1 MQPARP
7 RIGFVMSRLV
17 VGALALAC
25 ATQGCAVAPLAP
37 SSGSHPP
44 QGATSGA
51 VPEVNPSAPGDPRP
65 PAPSPVTTP
74 LPSRTTHGVR
84 LLTAPLSVTPE
95 VGTISTVTFDF
106 STSVLPTGVD
116 ASEDLVIMTPDAE
129 HTTWI
134 PAGGD
139 IDVANR
145 RISVQAMRPGQWAL
159 GVLDPAL
166 LDSADELTA
175 AVTDSLLRK
184 LTQLAQGEQT
194 PLSCP
199 QGGPSLTAN
208 IRGASSD
215 SACESYL
222 GRGSYVLQFANRTA
236 LPATFTVPA
245 GMTSRSMGNRL
256 AEEVRAAV
264 QAARGDNPNEVLV
277 APGGLLEARFDEATI
292 ARPVPIQG
300 RTDWVTV
307 GLALSVDLAGV
318 MSGSSVRG
326 RVAVE
331 TINHIQDLRECRH
344 SVGAQAP
351 GLAGVLQFARACKGV
366 IGSVAVKMA
375 SSNLRGAT
383 TPASA
388 RGLTRFVGRYFDLL
402 SRSDALASMARA
414 LVGGTQELV
423 AGTGRKVTIQ
433 PVSVTTAQGPTLVY
447 FPSPSKNI
455 FCGLTQDQ
463 AFCKIYEHEWPDPA
477 SDKEG
482 GSPYGHASFVVD
494 SQGARATHGD
504 FGDLSEA
511 NIVEAPYGTVL
522 TVAPSECEVATTG
535 VTCRNLMNGHGFT
548 VARASYKV
556 F

>member
-1 MQPARP
+1 MQPARS

-17 VGALALAC
+17 VGALALTC
-25 ATQGCAVAPLAP
+25 ATQGCAAAPAP

-51 VPEVNPSAPGDPRP
+51 VPDVNPSAPGDPRP
-65 PAPSPVTTP
+65 PAPSTVTPP

-106 STSVLPTGVD
+106 STSVLPPGVD
-116 ASEDLVIMTPDAE
+116 VSQDLVIMTPDAE

-166 LDSADELTA
+166 VESADELIA
-175 AVTDSLLRK
+175 AASDSLLHK
-184 LTQLAQGEQT
+184 LTQLAQGEPT
-194 PLSCP
+194 LLSCP
-199 QGGPSLTAN
+199 QGGPSLTAD
-208 IRGASSD
+208 ISGASSD

-222 GRGSYVLQFANRTA
+222 GRGSYFLQFANRTA
-236 LPATFTVPA
+236 LPAKFTVPA

-256 AEEVRAAV
+256 AEDVRAAV
-264 QAARGDNPNEVLV
+264 EAARGEDPNEVVV
-277 APGGLLEARFDEATI
+277 APGGLLEVRFDEAAL
-292 ARPVPIQG
+292 ARLVPIQG

-307 GLALSVDLAGV
+307 GLALSVDLAGA

-326 RVAVE
+326 RAAVE
-331 TINHIQDLRECRH
+331 AINHIQDLRECRH

-351 GLAGVLQFARACKGV
+351 GLGGVLQFVRACKGV
-366 IGSVAVKMA
+366 LGSVAVKMA

-402 SRSDALASMARA
+402 SRSEALASLART

-433 PVSVTTAQGPTLVY
+433 PASVTQAQGQSGVY
-447 FPSPSKNI
+447 FRSPSGNI
-455 FCGLTQDQ
+455 FCGVFDNQ
-463 AFCKIYEHEWPDPA
+463 AACEIEQHEWPDSAPA
-477 SDKEG
+477 EG
-482 GSPYGHASFVVD
+482 GHDPYGPASFVVD
-494 SQGARATHGD
+494 DQGARAAVGN
-504 FGDLSEA
+504 FGDLSAER
-511 NIVEAPYGTVL
+511 IVEAPYGSVV
-522 TVAPSECEVATTG
+522 TVARSECEIAKTG
-535 VTCRNLMNGHGFT
+535 VTCRNLTNGHGFT
-548 VARASYKV
+548 VARASYKL